1 MKAREIAMEVLD
13 LVDSLEHFPDV
24 IFKLA
29 KAHLELEAKYQAL
42 EKAALDT
49 LEDLYLNT
57 STDMPAAWNDE
68 ISWYRSQLMSVIGRA
83 ARAHLKLKAQL
94 TPDGARNE

>member
-1 MKAREIAMEVLD
+1 VKAKELAEQIIASKKQAVFAVDPVPLAEAYID
-13 LVDSLEHFPDV
+13 L
-24 IFKLA
+24 LA
-29 KAHLELEAKYQAL
+29 KYEVL